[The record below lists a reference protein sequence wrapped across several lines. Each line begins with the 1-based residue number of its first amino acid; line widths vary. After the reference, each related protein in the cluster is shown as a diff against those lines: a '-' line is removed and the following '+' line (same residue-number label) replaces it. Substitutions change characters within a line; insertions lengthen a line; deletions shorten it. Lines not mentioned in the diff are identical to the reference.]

1 MIGER
6 IYEEVVKSRPMGDG
20 TFFSG
25 TVFCDGDGTYRIE
38 FYRYRCAGGMV
49 GRMSST
55 EVARLVPGLVASMR
69 NGGGMLRDYM
79 AKRYPPGLGSSRD
92 LERQHRT
99 REGAGVCECNGANG
113 ADYAR
118 LAGFRRLGSGGVRSP
133 GGRPNGEESGFF
145 AVCAP
150 AAREGGEGR

>member
-1 MIGER
+1 MKGIGEIVHER
-6 IYEEVVKSRPMGDG
+6 LLAEGG
-20 TFFSG
+20 
-25 TVFCDGDGTYRIE
+25 FCCGPFGGRVWIDWNWKDRLKGEKYQPSAELKRMIVEYRAELKAYVIE
-38 FYRYRCAGGMV
+38 RQGPGGV
-49 GRMSST
+49 
-55 EVARLVPGLVASMR
+55 
-69 NGGGMLRDYM
+69 
-79 AKRYPPGLGSSRD
+79 GSSSD

-150 AAREGGEGR
+150 AAREGGEGK

>member
-1 MIGER
+1 MKGIGEIVHER
-6 IYEEVVKSRPMGDG
+6 LLAEGG
-20 TFFSG
+20 
-25 TVFCDGDGTYRIE
+25 FCCGPFGGRVWIDWNWKDRSKGEKYQPSAELKRMIVEYRAELKAYVIE
-38 FYRYRCAGGMV
+38 RRGPGGV
-49 GRMSST
+49 
-55 EVARLVPGLVASMR
+55 
-69 NGGGMLRDYM
+69 
-79 AKRYPPGLGSSRD
+79 GSSFD
-92 LERQHRT
+92 LARQDRT

-150 AAREGGEGR
+150 AAREGEEGK